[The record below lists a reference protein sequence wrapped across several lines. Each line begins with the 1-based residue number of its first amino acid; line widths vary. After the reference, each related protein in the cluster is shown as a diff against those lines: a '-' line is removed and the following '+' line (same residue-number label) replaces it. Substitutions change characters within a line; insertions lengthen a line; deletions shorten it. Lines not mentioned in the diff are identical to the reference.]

1 MALSYEQLM
10 RAAEKKERS
19 MAEKKWGRVAAP
31 DMAKEKQRLFQ
42 VAEKKDAARST
53 SRPWTT
59 EERIKDAET
68 DVANWEKRVG
78 EIKERTRTPV
88 VGSTSYGWGSDPA
101 LSKPAPAVGSTSYG
115 AGSATQVTK
124 GEDPAL
130 VAKSFLRDSQKR
142 LARLQQTKEWE
153 DIHATGI
160 EGVQDQ
166 IERLADDEGTLK
178 QERDQV
184 RKEINDLT
192 ADFEAKGGAWKQSE
206 AAVKEYSLTRAALQG
221 REAEL
226 TAQLDAKGKD
236 LAQSRRNLTILQRE
250 KKGEEWEQ
258 YRQASD
264 YEEVLREAP
273 KSKLYVSENSEL
285 GKKTLELYNY
295 LGERGLLDGTG
306 ILREAMGAR
315 FYEGKYSEL
324 SKKEL
329 ELYNYLVQRD
339 IRDGTVLSLEYMS
352 WLGETLAQRKGAEKA
367 KEIRGIDNSL
377 VRGAATV
384 GYAAGS
390 GFDRFARGIER
401 GMFGWVMPE
410 ESATSSMQYGSQYI
424 REDLEDVGPEILG
437 SSLGQIGY
445 DVVSNTANML
455 PSIAVGA
462 INPALGAASVGLSAG
477 GNAYDE
483 AIRDGYS
490 PDQARA
496 YAFLCGASEAGLQYF
511 LGGISKLG
519 SNVIGNSAIGK
530 QVAASIQNIRSAT
543 MRVAAELGTKMLS
556 EASEEYLQE
565 ILGPVFRNLALGED
579 NEFHLVTEEA
589 AYAALLAIITTGVVE
604 GPSTVDSAIAQRYNN
619 YTDIRG
625 GKIDGTQSRTQLDG
639 TAGTGIRAFVPD
651 VDRLQQGAGGFGQE
665 DLSTTGELRLT
676 EDRLEYS
683 HLLDEARDSDKVH
696 GWAVTP
702 KTADELVDCR
712 IFLSEDGGVGF
723 AVAPDGDIEAVF
735 RNQRR
740 HPRKGAMKIAL
751 LQAIAEGGTKL
762 DCYGRELVNVY
773 ANSGFI
779 PVARV
784 AFDPEFAN
792 PGWTPDKGMPDIYVM
807 MATDTDPDVVIQKQG
822 SYPYWSDAELAAL
835 PLMEYDE
842 AMAYR
847 DNLLAQRGISGSMD
861 GSFDS
866 SAIKGIEQSAER
878 SNPEVG
884 DDVMLEAIRFFQEQA
899 MMGSLHSM
907 DAETEAR
914 LTQAAKEMY
923 GADQTQKTA
932 AQTDG
937 GGRFSLKGY
946 EGVDLSKDGSVYT
959 YDFLTSLPD
968 MSVTTLPDVTAVRDA
983 NGQVD
988 TRTVVDLGMKNARAV
1003 GAERDGKVFVRN
1015 RYTGKQLLVTSESIR
1030 HGLNGNIKRLL
1041 TNARLG
1047 AVIGDVVQNA
1057 MPINALLNQAEGVT
1071 GTYAMAGYATDNA
1084 GREFVAIIT
1093 VEQYDGNV
1101 SGIEVYD
1108 VAHAVSGR
1116 QKRGER
1122 VDTKSQGFY
1131 PSTNASTVSVADFL
1145 KIVKETHQSIL
1156 SEDVL
1161 SCFGEDRNPG
1171 GYYTDKA
1178 KFSLKTGED
1187 ALTQMALEMGAE
1199 GRKRGQ
1205 EGNAKAI
1212 QRAAHSFGEQGSKML
1227 QELYWS
1233 DAQDPE
1239 KYFGGF
1245 AVYYHAGLTGQ
1256 DIMSVRED
1264 YDDVIKPIQAWAA
1277 YQAGQV
1283 DAAESLAAEIKAAGY
1298 APVAGTDAGLVGDE
1312 YVASHLDSKTYR
1324 QLNSVLKLLGV
1335 RGRFVDGSL
1344 VLNGKANAQIK
1355 GSEVL
1360 IAKDH
1365 QHPIRFVL
1373 GHELTHRIQ
1382 RLSPEAY
1389 RTFRDFVAQDLVVRN
1404 EIEYKRRTYGEKG
1417 VELDYEGALDEAVA
1431 DYAGELLEDGRLM
1444 DEFIERHRT
1453 DKTLLEKLHDGI
1465 RYLVNK
1471 LTGKEKQLAQTAE
1484 GKLAAALDAAAEQ
1497 AKALTKESGGQNTGL
1512 QTDEAGRYL
1521 LNTDFAKEVDQ
1532 WLEETSP
1539 EDRLV
1544 SHGYFQVG
1552 TTSDALKSIG
1562 VRDGNIFWRKQKIGY
1577 IMTTHSEMDADTIKM
1592 VPDLIE
1598 NPVVVMK
1605 SLTREDSI
1613 VLLGNVTGVNGDRVM
1628 ASLELTPR
1636 KGGGMEAEFAL
1647 LTSAYSRTKGN
1658 IQNLLKNSE
1667 ILYLD
1672 PDKKRTDTW
1681 LMQLRVQF
1689 PSGQPVYGSIGSISY
1704 DREKVNIQG
1713 VKNLFDTK

>member
-1 MALSYEQLM
+1 MLIMQILC
-10 RAAEKKERS
+10 
-19 MAEKKWGRVAAP
+19 
-31 DMAKEKQRLFQ
+31 
-42 VAEKKDAARST
+42 
-53 SRPWTT
+53 
-59 EERIKDAET
+59 
-68 DVANWEKRVG
+68 
-78 EIKERTRTPV
+78 
-88 VGSTSYGWGSDPA
+88 
-101 LSKPAPAVGSTSYG
+101 
-115 AGSATQVTK
+115 
-124 GEDPAL
+124 
-130 VAKSFLRDSQKR
+130 
-142 LARLQQTKEWE
+142 TKEP
-153 DIHATGI
+153 
-160 EGVQDQ
+160 
-166 IERLADDEGTLK
+166 
-178 QERDQV
+178 
-184 RKEINDLT
+184 
-192 ADFEAKGGAWKQSE
+192 
-206 AAVKEYSLTRAALQG
+206 SLC
-221 REAEL
+221 
-226 TAQLDAKGKD
+226 
-236 LAQSRRNLTILQRE
+236 
-250 KKGEEWEQ
+250 
-258 YRQASD
+258 
-264 YEEVLREAP
+264 AP
-273 KSKLYVSENSEL
+273 
-285 GKKTLELYNY
+285 
-295 LGERGLLDGTG
+295 
-306 ILREAMGAR
+306 
-315 FYEGKYSEL
+315 
-324 SKKEL
+324 
-329 ELYNYLVQRD
+329 
-339 IRDGTVLSLEYMS
+339 
-352 WLGETLAQRKGAEKA
+352 
-367 KEIRGIDNSL
+367 
-377 VRGAATV
+377 
-384 GYAAGS
+384 
-390 GFDRFARGIER
+390 
-401 GMFGWVMPE
+401 
-410 ESATSSMQYGSQYI
+410 
-424 REDLEDVGPEILG
+424 
-437 SSLGQIGY
+437 
-445 DVVSNTANML
+445 
-455 PSIAVGA
+455 
-462 INPALGAASVGLSAG
+462 AG

-604 GPSTVDSAIAQRYNN
+604 GPEVIGGEVGRSVQHRGAADIPAGMDENTWAALQRTAEEMYGADQAQKTAPVEGAAKTHMRLEDFVDVQSPVWNNIAYGDTEAQTRIMGDTHRKMVESGEVVTIPQETIEQVGEYYPDLRTIKKGERTPILKQKMGELKAALRNLLN
-619 YTDIRG
+619 GLKGSHEFEINGNILEVKLYDAG
-625 GKIDGTQSRTQLDG
+625 VSEVLEKITQSKAAVLTHSKEIFQKAQYLYSTPDYEGDPNIYRWNYFYTPVQIGNETVGVRIAVKDLKNPQESQLYHWGIKKD
-639 TAGTGIRAFVPD
+639 TAV
-651 VDRLQQGAGGFGQE
+651 
-665 DLSTTGELRLT
+665 
-676 EDRLEYS
+676 
-683 HLLDEARDSDKVH
+683 
-696 GWAVTP
+696 
-702 KTADELVDCR
+702 
-712 IFLSEDGGVGF
+712 
-723 AVAPDGDIEAVF
+723 DGDGRVENPRSPTDVSLAMSDPIIPSPGDGVNIEYA
-735 RNQRR
+735 Q
-740 HPRKGAMKIAL
+740 P
-751 LQAIAEGGTKL
+751 GGEDILTQT
-762 DCYGRELVNVY
+762 
-773 ANSGFI
+773 A
-779 PVARV
+779 
-784 AFDPEFAN
+784 PE
-792 PGWTPDKGMPDIYVM
+792 
-807 MATDTDPDVVIQKQG
+807 MASEERLRQLIQQ
-822 SYPYWSDAELAAL
+822 
-835 PLMEYDE
+835 
-842 AMAYR
+842 
-847 DNLLAQRGISGSMD
+847 
-861 GSFDS
+861 
-866 SAIKGIEQSAER
+866 
-878 SNPEVG
+878 
-884 DDVMLEAIRFFQEQA
+884 EAIRRTMLNVDE
-899 MMGSLHSM
+899 
-907 DAETEAR
+907 ETEAR

-959 YDFLTSLPD
+959 YGFLTSLPD

-1057 MPINALLNQAEGVT
+1057 MPINALYNQAEGVT

-1131 PSTNASTVSVADFL
+1131 PSTNASTVSVSDFL

-1161 SCFGEDRNPG
+1161 SYFGEDRNPG

-1199 GRKRGQ
+1199 GRRRGQ
-1205 EGNAKAI
+1205 ESNAKAI
-1212 QRAAHSFGEQGSKML
+1212 QRAAHSFGEQGSQML
-1227 QELYWS
+1227 QELYWN
-1233 DAQDPE
+1233 DVQDPE
-1239 KYFGGF
+1239 EYFGGF

-1264 YDDVIKPIQAWAA
+1264 YDDVIKPIQARAA
-1277 YQAGQV
+1277 YRAGQV
-1283 DAAESLAAEIKAAGY
+1283 DAAASLAAEIKAAGY

-1324 QLNSVLKLLGV
+1324 QLNSVLKLLGL

-1389 RTFRDFVAQDLVVRN
+1389 RAFRDFVAQDPVVRN

-1444 DEFIERHRT
+1444 DEFIERHRENRS
-1453 DKTLLEKLHDGI
+1453 LLQWLKDSFH
-1465 RYLVNK
+1465 YLVGK
-1471 LTGKEKQLAQTAE
+1471 LTGKEKAQAQTAE

-1497 AKALTKESGGQNTGL
+1497 AKTLTKKSGGQNTAV

-1532 WLEETSP
+1532 WLEKTSP

-1544 SHGYFQVG
+1544 SPGYFQVG

-1613 VLLGNVTGVNGDRVM
+1613 VLLGNVTGANGNRVM

-1681 LMQLRVQF
+1681 LMQLGVQF
-1689 PSGQPVYGSIGSISY
+1689 PSRQPVYGSIGSISY